1 MSASLNRVFL
11 MGNLTRDPEL
21 RQLPSG
27 SSVCSFGLAVNRRFV
42 NAAGATQ
49 EEVCF
54 VDISV
59 FGRSGEAVAQ
69 YLRKG
74 SPAFVEGRLRFEQW
88 EERETNKKRNRLS
101 VVAERVQFLGGPSS
115 RDGSYAED
123 EQAAAA
129 SAPGGNWQRPP
140 MGTEPYGR
148 PPMPTSQG
156 NQPAW
161 RPSPT
166 PPPPA
171 YNQAEGQTQPNARPT
186 WQQQQQQQPQPQQ
199 PSPPAPMP
207 TFEPMPDEENNA
219 GDDLPF

>member
-11 MGNLTRDPEL
+11 IGNLTRDPEL

-54 VDISV
+54 VDISA

-69 YLRKG
+69 FLRKG

-88 EERETNKKRNRLS
+88 EERETNKKRSRLS
-101 VVAERVQFLGGPSS
+101 VVADRVQFLGGPSS
-115 RDGSYAED
+115 RGGSYAED
-123 EQAAAA
+123 DQAAAA
-129 SAPGGNWQRPP
+129 SAPGGWQQRPP
-140 MGTEPYGR
+140 AGEPYGGM
-148 PPMPTSQG
+148 PPAGGAG

-161 RPSPT
+161 RQSPA
-166 PPPPA
+166 PPPA
-171 YNQAEGQTQPNARPT
+171 YNQAGGQQQDARPA
-186 WQQQQQQQPQPQQ
+186 WQPPPQQQQQPP
-199 PSPPAPMP
+199 PPASMP
-207 TFEPMPDEENNA
+207 AFEPLPDEEGNA